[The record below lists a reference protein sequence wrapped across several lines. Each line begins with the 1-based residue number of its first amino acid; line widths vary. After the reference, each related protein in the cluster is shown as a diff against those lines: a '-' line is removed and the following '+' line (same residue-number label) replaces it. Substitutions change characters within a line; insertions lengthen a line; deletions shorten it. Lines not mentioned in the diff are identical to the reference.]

1 MATMN
6 GFDHILNW
14 KLRRGS
20 HQFPGQDGGTCIN
33 EAAVVAA
40 GYQYRPVNSV
50 EDMPRCFSR
59 PICGFAMHLN
69 DLASDTE
76 RQQLLPFITRLAC
89 ADSPEIER
97 QRETY
102 IVSRNR
108 GRLAFQQRLE
118 ILEGALA
125 IGRQADP
132 LGGDDVKLR
141 MEEVRSKASTATAMP
156 DTPLSAKIKSW
167 FSSHKE
173 VEPTS

>member
-1 MATMN
+1 MN

-50 EDMPRCFSR
+50 EDMPKCFSR

-69 DLASDTE
+69 DLASDAE
-76 RQQLLPFITRLAC
+76 RQQLLPFVTRLAC
-89 ADSPEIER
+89 ADTPEVER
-97 QRETY
+97 QREAY

-108 GRLAFQQRLE
+108 GRLSFQQRLE

-125 IGRQADP
+125 IGRQSDQLGADE
-132 LGGDDVKLR
+132 VKTR
-141 MEEVRSKASTATAMP
+141 MEEVRSRSITATAIP

-167 FSSHKE
+167 FSMIKE
-173 VEPTS
+173 KETEPSS